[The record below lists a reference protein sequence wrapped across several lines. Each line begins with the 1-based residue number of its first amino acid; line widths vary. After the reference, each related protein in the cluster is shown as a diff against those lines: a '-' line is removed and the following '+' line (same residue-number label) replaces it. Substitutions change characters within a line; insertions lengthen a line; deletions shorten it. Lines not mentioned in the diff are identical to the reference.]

1 MQGSTKGIRA
11 GTKGGWEGVSLTRH
25 EMGRFGWGFYTAAA
39 PEGSVLHE
47 RGEVP
52 AEKEGLH
59 KTHGW
64 DEMG

>member
-1 MQGSTKGIRA
+1 
-11 GTKGGWEGVSLTRH
+11 
-25 EMGRFGWGFYTAAA
+25 MGRFGWGFYTAAA